1 MKELNNKQKAEYRKD
16 IKKWNKKM
24 TMSIKKGSN
33 IKKYMPDLYFQV
45 KKTYRKLDE
54 AQFNRDKNAFNIL
67 DF

>member
-33 IKKYMPDLYFQV
+33 IRRYYPKLYNLINKSFD
-45 KKTYRKLDE
+45 KLND
-54 AQFNRDKNAFNIL
+54 AYPNRDKNAFNL
-67 DF
+67 PSF